1 MTEPTLLTGEGLSAL
16 APPLIAWYR
25 ANARSL
31 PWRADA
37 TPYHVWLSEV
47 MLQQTRI
54 EAVKP
59 YYARFLAAAPTIAAL
74 AALPDEQLMK
84 LWEGLG
90 YYSRARN
97 LKRAARA
104 VIEKHNGEMPK
115 SYEALLALPGIGEY
129 TAGAIASIAY
139 DLPVPA
145 VDGNV
150 LRVVARLTGDR
161 ADVLAPATKKRITA
175 ALATAYRDACCR
187 PGDAAALTQG
197 LMELG
202 EVVCVPNRA
211 PDCGACPLAALC
223 RAREEGSYTEIPYR
237 APKKEKKPLYKLV
250 LLLCDREGN
259 YAIRRRPEEGLLA
272 GLWELPSVDLPSG
285 RVEEDEALDALARE
299 FCLSCGLT
307 PAESVAAPDA
317 RHIFTHLVWHMQ
329 ARYVNVEKTK
339 MADPTLHF
347 VSPNELKTAYALPSA
362 FRAYTRVIYG
372 EENG

>member
-1 MTEPTLLTGEGLSAL
+1 MKDPALLTGEGLSAIG
-16 APPLIAWYR
+16 APLVAWYR
-25 ANARSL
+25 ANARAL

-59 YYARFLAAAPTIAAL
+59 YYARFTAAAPTVAAL
-74 AALPDEQLMK
+74 AALPDEQLLK

-97 LKRAARA
+97 LKRAAQA

-115 SYEALLALPGIGEY
+115 SYEELLALPGIGEY

-139 DLPVPA
+139 GLPVPA

-161 ADVLAPATKKRITA
+161 ADVLAPATKKRVTQ
-175 ALATAYRDACCR
+175 ALAAVY
-187 PGDAAALTQG
+187 AATPDPASLTQG

-202 EVVCVPNRA
+202 EVVCVPNRVPECA
-211 PDCGACPLAALC
+211 ACPLATLC
-223 RAREEGSYTEIPYR
+223 RAREEESYTEIPYR
-237 APKKEKKPLYKLV
+237 APKKAKKPTYKLV
-250 LLLCDREGN
+250 MLLCDSTGR
-259 YAIRRRPEEGLLA
+259 YAVRRRPEEGLLA
-272 GLWELPSVDLPSG
+272 GLWELPSIDLPNG
-285 RVEEDEALDALARE
+285 RVEGDEALDALARE
-299 FCLSCGLT
+299 FCLAHGLA

-339 MADPTLHF
+339 EADPTLRF
-347 VSPNELKTAYALPSA
+347 VSPDGLKTAYALPSA